1 MKGEKIK
8 LILVGDTTV
17 GKTSII
23 NQYIKNTFSSEFT
36 VTMAQDKSLKS
47 IKLNNG
53 KELMLE
59 IWDTVGQ
66 EKLRSTNKIFMK
78 NSKIAL
84 LVYDITNQ
92 KSFDDLNEFYEE
104 LNQIVGRD
112 NIVLGVVGN
121 KSDLY
126 EDQVISKETGEEYA
140 NNIGALFFE
149 TTAQEHENIENLF
162 NEIVNH
168 YDEKA
173 NPNIEDP
180 LRESFRLNQ
189 NNNVNNII
197 QDDKKNDD
205 DNINSNPKNEEK
217 VNQKK
222 KNQCC

>member
-8 LILVGDTTV
+8 LILVGDSTV

-84 LVYDITNQ
+84 IVYIITDQ
-92 KSFDDLNEFYEE
+92 QSF
-104 LNQIVGRD
+104 
-112 NIVLGVVGN
+112 
-121 KSDLY
+121 
-126 EDQVISKETGEEYA
+126 
-140 NNIGALFFE
+140 
-149 TTAQEHENIENLF
+149 
-162 NEIVNH
+162 
-168 YDEKA
+168 
-173 NPNIEDP
+173 
-180 LRESFRLNQ
+180 
-189 NNNVNNII
+189 
-197 QDDKKNDD
+197 
-205 DNINSNPKNEEK
+205 
-217 VNQKK
+217 
-222 KNQCC
+222 